1 MIAERSQ
8 RRDGIGSNFRVSPE
22 RVEQL
27 RNGKQHRSE
36 RDRSQRGDTKPAASG
51 KAESPVITASGQTGT
66 VRFFDARK
74 GYGFITRDGEADL
87 FVHHSNIAGNGFRS
101 LEGGQDVAFDLKDG
115 RKGPEACNV
124 QAA

>member
-1 MIAERSQ
+1 MVSTATDKQRNDKHRSNKH
-8 RRDGIGSNFRVSPE
+8 RDDKP
-22 RVEQL
+22 
-27 RNGKQHRSE
+27 RNDKQHRADRGRPE
-36 RDRSQRGDTKPAASG
+36 RDDTKPAAG
-51 KAESPVITASGQTGT
+51 RKPESLVITASGQTGT

-74 GYGFITRDGEADL
+74 GYGFITREGEADL